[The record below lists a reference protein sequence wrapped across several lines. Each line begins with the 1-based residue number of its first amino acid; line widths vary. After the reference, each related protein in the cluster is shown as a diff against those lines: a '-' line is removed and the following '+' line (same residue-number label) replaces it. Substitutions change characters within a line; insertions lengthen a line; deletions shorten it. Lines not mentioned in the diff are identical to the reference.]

1 MQPVPVRMAPVVSAT
16 PTTDVP
22 LPADYPPGSLS
33 GRCVG
38 NSYLLVRPIGHGATG
53 TVWRAV
59 DRATGDE
66 VAVKLLREE
75 LVRQP
80 KLVTRFVQERAI
92 LLMLRHEHIVRVRDL
107 LTVGESLGLVM
118 DLVDGGSL
126 REYLHDRGTLPTAEA
141 ARVLRQVASALAEA
155 HRLGVVHRDLK
166 PDNILVHRGEER
178 LETRLTDFG
187 IARVLHT
194 RGLTTPGALI
204 GTPNYLAPEAIHG
217 TPPSPAA
224 DVYALGILL
233 YELIVG
239 RPPYSGGPAA
249 AVLRRHVEDNPHRY
263 PEIPARAWAVIEA
276 CMDKTPERRPPAE
289 ALVSTLDELADATE
303 GVPALALPEITP
315 HIDEED
321 SWSHPSVL
329 PRPARRKPRNRAAT
343 WRWLRPGALLA
354 LVAAACL
361 AVGIP
366 ALAPWH
372 LLDGNRPHHP
382 SAPPSAGAR
391 PAASAP
397 AAAAAPTQGAS
408 AYAGVDAGAAV
419 GVGGSAGAVR
429 VQAGVRLFGP
439 YQCTNDYQSDPGH
452 PVLTKPC
459 YAVGPGVRLIG
470 HMEALPGVQADVS
483 LSLQDVTTGE
493 TAAGPY
499 TCPGLMFTDFAP
511 NQDCGPF
518 DFDVPHGHRYVVVQS
533 WQYTGRALLPGGTTK
548 GPEFDW

>member
-1 MQPVPVRMAPVVSAT
+1 VVSAT
-16 PTTDVP
+16 FTTDVP
-22 LPADYPPGSLS
+22 VLDSPAGALS

-59 DRATGDE
+59 DRTTGDE

-141 ARVLRQVASALAEA
+141 ARVLGQVADALAEA

-194 RGLTTPGALI
+194 RGMTTPGALI

-217 TPPSPAA
+217 APPSPAA

-249 AVLRRHVEDNPHRY
+249 AVLHRHVDETPHRY
-263 PEIPARAWAVIEA
+263 PEIPARAWTVIEA
-276 CMDKTPERRPPAE
+276 CMAKSPQDRPSAEELVATLDALAE
-289 ALVSTLDELADATE
+289 ATD
-303 GVPALALPEITP
+303 GVPALAIPDVTP
-315 HIDEED
+315 HLDDEDD
-321 SWSHPSVL
+321 SWSHPSAL
-329 PRPARRKPRNRAAT
+329 PMPAVPRKPHNRAPT
-343 WRWLRPGALLA
+343 WRWLRHGGLIVRDDGSYERVEPAALGTAALTRGAS
-354 LVAAACL
+354 
-361 AVGIP
+361 
-366 ALAPWH
+366 H
-372 LLDGNRPHHP
+372 
-382 SAPPSAGAR
+382 SQTSSSTAGAR
-391 PAASAP
+391 GQRTRDGGAP
-397 AAAAAPTQGAS
+397 ARAERGRLGRGGRLLRGRRVGGRRAGPRRRHPVRPVPVLHRLPERHRPPGAGQ
-408 AYAGVDAGAAV
+408 ALLRGRAGGAAV
-419 GVGGSAGAVR
+419 RAHGGAAG
-429 VQAGVRLFGP
+429 
-439 YQCTNDYQSDPGH
+439 
-452 PVLTKPC
+452 
-459 YAVGPGVRLIG
+459 GPGGRLT
-470 HMEALPGVQADVS
+470 EPA
-483 LSLQDVTTGE
+483 
-493 TAAGPY
+493 
-499 TCPGLMFTDFAP
+499 
-511 NQDCGPF
+511 
-518 DFDVPHGHRYVVVQS
+518 
-533 WQYTGRALLPGGTTK
+533 
-548 GPEFDW
+548 

>member
-1 MQPVPVRMAPVVSAT
+1 MVSAAS
-16 PTTDVP
+16 TTDVP
-22 LPADYPPGSLS
+22 VPDSPAGALS

-59 DRATGDE
+59 DRTTGDE

-107 LTVGESLGLVM
+107 LTIGESLGLVM

-141 ARVLRQVASALAEA
+141 ARVLGQVADALTEA

-194 RGLTTPGALI
+194 RGMTTPGALI

-217 TPPSPAA
+217 APPSPAA

-249 AVLRRHVEDNPHRY
+249 AVLRRHVDETPHRY
-263 PEIPARAWAVIEA
+263 PEIPARAWTVIEA
-276 CMDKTPERRPPAE
+276 CMAKSPQDRPSAEELVATLDALAE
-289 ALVSTLDELADATE
+289 ATD
-303 GVPALALPEITP
+303 GVPALAIPDVTP
-315 HIDEED
+315 HLDDEDD
-321 SWSHPSVL
+321 SWSHPSAL
-329 PRPARRKPRNRAAT
+329 PVPAVPRKPHNRVPT
-343 WRWLRPGALLA
+343 WRWLRHGGLFAVV
-354 LVAAACL
+354 VAACV

-366 ALAPWH
+366 ALGPWH
-372 LLDGNRPHHP
+372 LLDGDRSRHPAAPRP
-382 SAPPSAGAR
+382 SAPPAPAVSAPATAVHPPAPSADASAGVAASFGV
-391 PAASAP
+391 AASAG
-397 AAAAAPTQGAS
+397 GAQVRG
-408 AYAGVDAGAAV
+408 GVI
-419 GVGGSAGAVR
+419 
-429 VQAGVRLFGP
+429 LFGP
-439 YQCTNDYQSDPGH
+439 YQCSTDYQSDTGH
-452 PVLTKPC
+452 PVLAKPC
-459 YAVGPGVRLIG
+459 YAVGPAVRLFG

-483 LSLQDVTTGE
+483 LSLRDTVSGNTV
-493 TAAGPY
+493 AGPY
-499 TCPGLMFTDFAP
+499 TCPGMMFTDFAP

-518 DFDVPHGHRYVVVQS
+518 DLSAPHGHRYQVVLS
-533 WQYTGRALLPGGTTK
+533 WQYTGRALFPGGTTY
-548 GPEFDW
+548 GPEFSW